1 MGLHYHFSLPNRL
14 VRYSSLQMIPQSGM
28 VSTIL
33 SPLLVIL
40 YSSIMEILPY
50 DVQHFDVEKI
60 VLGKCSIIMGKEI
73 YQANHVN
80 ENGLLTCKMPN
91 MKEISR

>member
-1 MGLHYHFSLPNRL
+1 MGLHYHFSLQNRL

-28 VSTIL
+28 VSIIL

-40 YSSIMEILPY
+40 YSSIKEILSY

-73 YQANHVN
+73 YQANQVN